1 MSLAESMESAAAEV
15 LKAALPEEPT
25 PVAVP
30 ETPAE
35 EVPTEAPTDVP
46 TEVVA
51 EDAEAPAE
59 QPAEEPAEEPAVA
72 LPEGY
77 VAVPVVEDKLATEFT
92 LRDAEGEVEVPALIV
107 EYKANGKVRKDRLDQ
122 VVKLAQFG
130 VYNAEREAKVQETEK
145 MAQSLTEEKTRL
157 AKVLEERE
165 AQLERI
171 LTDDDFL
178 LAVRDAYEKQNSPEA
193 RAQRAEEEARTLRV
207 EREFA
212 PVMAQNEQF
221 NTAEVVPAL
230 ETIVQALPSVTMEE
244 LEERLHMAAL
254 ANAEVA
260 PTGQRYIPPSRFEAI
275 RKYIVE
281 DLAVWAQIQHARRS
295 ESTRPSPEVAT
306 AKAEADK
313 ARIEAQKAKRL
324 VGQATKPIGSTN
336 GKVQPRKAKAPATID
351 EAQAQAER
359 EVLASLGL

>member
-15 LKAALPEEPT
+15 LKGMSPEAPT
-25 PVAVP
+25 PVEEP

-35 EVPTEAPTDVP
+35 EVPTEVP
-46 TEVVA
+46 TEVAA
-51 EDAEAPAE
+51 EDGDAETK
-59 QPAEEPAEEPAVA
+59 EPAEEQAEEQAVV
-72 LPEGY
+72 LPDGY

-130 VYNAEREAKVQETEK
+130 VYNAEREAKVQETER
-145 MAQSLTEEKTRL
+145 MAQSLAEEQTRL

-193 RAQRAEEEARTLRV
+193 RAQRAEEEAKTLRI

-244 LEERLHMAAL
+244 LEERLQMAAL

-260 PTGQRYIPPSRFEAI
+260 PTGVRYIPPSRFAAI

-281 DLAVWAQIQHARRS
+281 DLAVWSQIQHARRLDAQ
-295 ESTRPSPEVAT
+295 RPSPEVAT

-324 VGQATKPIGSTN
+324 VGQATKPVGSAN
-336 GKVQPRKAKAPATID
+336 AKVAPKKARPAATVD

-359 EVLASLGL
+359 EVLAAIGLA

>member
-1 MSLAESMESAAAEV
+1 MSLSESMESAAAEA
-15 LKAALPEEPT
+15 LKAVALEEPT

-30 ETPAE
+30 EPNTK
-35 EVPTEAPTDVP
+35 EVPVEPTTDAEP
-46 TEVVA
+46 PQ
-51 EDAEAPAE
+51 EDAEAVTE
-59 QPAEEPAEEPAVA
+59 DVTEETAEESAEVA

-77 VAVPVVEDKLATEFT
+77 VAVPTVADKLATEFV
-92 LRDAEGEVEVPALIV
+92 LRDAEGEVEVPELIV

-130 VYNAEREAKVQETEK
+130 VYNAEREAKVQQTEQ
-145 MAQSLTEEKTRL
+145 AVQSLASEKEKL
-157 AKVLEERE
+157 EQVLSERE

-171 LTDDDFL
+171 LTDEEFL
-178 LAVRDAYEKQNSPEA
+178 YAVRDAYEKQNSPEA
-193 RAQRAEEEARTLRV
+193 RALRAEEEANTLRV
-207 EREFA
+207 ERQLA
-212 PVMAQNEQF
+212 PVFAQNEQF
-221 NTAEVVPAL
+221 NEAEVVPAL

-244 LEERLHMAAL
+244 LEERLQMAAL

-260 PTGQRYIPPSRFEAI
+260 PTGQRYIPTSRFDAI

-281 DLAVWAQIQHARRS
+281 DLAIWAQIQHARRV
-295 ESTRPSPEVAT
+295 ESQRPSSEVTT

-324 VGQATKPIGSTN
+324 VGQATKPMGSTN
-336 GKVQPRKAKAPATID
+336 GKVQPKKAKAPANID

-359 EVLASLGL
+359 EVLAALGL